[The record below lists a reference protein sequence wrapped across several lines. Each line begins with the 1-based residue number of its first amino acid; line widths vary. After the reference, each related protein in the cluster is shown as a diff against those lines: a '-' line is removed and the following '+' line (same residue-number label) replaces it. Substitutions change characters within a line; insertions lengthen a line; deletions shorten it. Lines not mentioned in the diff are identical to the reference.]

1 MRKNGRETGQICAE
15 WTLTK
20 QANHFTKIVN
30 DAGKCQKTLFK
41 IANEMLD
48 KTKERVLPSYDDPK
62 KLADEF
68 NHFYINKVTKIRDSI
83 PETTDKSYYARP
95 FTGEMMTKFK
105 IVTEEE
111 VEKLIKSNGIKTC
124 MEDPIPAKLLQQ

>member
-1 MRKNGRETGQICAE
+1 
-15 WTLTK
+15 
-20 QANHFTKIVN
+20 
-30 DAGKCQKTLFK
+30 
-41 IANEMLD
+41 MLD
-48 KTKERVLPSYDDPK
+48 KTSERVLPSYDDPK

-83 PETTDKSYYARP
+83 PETTNKSYYARP

-124 MEDPIPAKLLQQ
+124 MEDPIPAKLLQQSLPHFGCCLAGEGHCQYLLWAVDRGEQRQNSLGKQLGLT